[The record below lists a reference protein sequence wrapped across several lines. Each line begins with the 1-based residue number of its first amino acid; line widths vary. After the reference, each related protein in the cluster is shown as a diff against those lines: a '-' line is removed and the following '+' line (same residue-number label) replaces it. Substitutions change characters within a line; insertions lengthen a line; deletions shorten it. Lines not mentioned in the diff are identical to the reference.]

1 MLTKR
6 SQIAK
11 ENEKKVAAEHEIDI
25 VFIYMSC

>member
-11 ENEKKVAAEHEIDI
+11 ENAKNVAAENEIDI